1 MKRGR
6 KTSQTRKAKRMKKL
20 SLVAI
25 KNALVGFGYE
35 DAEILSELDKE
46 INKGEAQKE
55 ANAKV
60 YDSFHDIVMGT
71 LSAVPV
77 TIAELWESIK
87 DEVPAGVTKGK
98 VQYAVTHLWVD
109 EIVKIE
115 GNPNTYRKA

>member
-1 MKRGR
+1 
-6 KTSQTRKAKRMKKL
+6 MKKL

-55 ANAKV
+55 ANAKA
-60 YDSFHDIVMGT
+60 YDAIHDIVMGA

-77 TIAELWESIK
+77 TVAELWDSIE
-87 DEVPAGVTKGK
+87 DEVPEGITKGK
-98 VQYAVTHLWVD
+98 VQYALTHLWGD
-109 EIVKIE
+109 EIVKVE
-115 GNPNTYRKA
+115 GKPNGYRKA